1 MSAPSAAAVPLE
13 STATASQVALDD
25 RVSGAVEQAQG
36 QGNEH
41 AGAAPAVR
49 LHLGGAL
56 DDATPASVSAAVE
69 KPAHANGHSNGASVT
84 PIPSDPSSAP
94 AEPALKAKG
103 LVRQA
108 SSGAS
113 SAAYTSGTA
122 AHPPPAESP
131 EVRAGFL
138 SRLFFVWLNP
148 IIEKG
153 AKTAL
158 MEEDMYAVTPTVD
171 AAGLSALFEKEWAVE
186 LARAKDPP
194 HPKHGVYKPNVK
206 SVLYRIFKTP
216 FWIGGICKAF
226 IDGLQ
231 FLQPILLEWIL
242 AFIFESQ
249 TQSGEERPPAWHGYV
264 LAVAI
269 GLNPFVTTVLSN
281 LYFRLMMTIGLRAR
295 TILVTQLY
303 KKSLRLSP
311 AAKQTMSVGQ
321 VCAHVQR
328 CEQALVTGRYLFFL
342 LLAHRARHSHS
353 ALCASFAVL
362 SLFVLSL
369 DREYDVHGL
378 LQSGSVR
385 RLHSF
390 PMECDRPS
398 DHCDRTA
405 DPRDWTASTRGA
417 RSDSDHVPGAR
428 TGHGSFAGAQKS
440 DGQVHRSQSQTDER
454 NLARSIGSATRGLSE
469 RPVPLLKMTKPSAM
483 SD

>member
-1 MSAPSAAAVPLE
+1 MSDPAPAAAAAAVAVPLVGGE
-13 STATASQVALDD
+13 STATSAQAALDD
-25 RVSGAVEQAQG
+25 RVSGGVERAQEQT
-36 QGNEH
+36 QGSEH

-49 LHLGGAL
+49 LHIAE
-56 DDATPASVSAAVE
+56 AAAAASDE
-69 KPAHANGHSNGASVT
+69 KPAHARAHSNGAVT
-84 PIPSDPSSAP
+84 PVPSEPATATGTGAADAP
-94 AEPALKAKG
+94 APKAKG

-113 SAAYTSGTA
+113 SSAAYTSGTA
-122 AHPPPAESP
+122 LPHVPQESP

-158 MEEDMYAVTPTVD
+158 MEEDMYAVTPSVD
-171 AAGLSALFEKEWAVE
+171 AAELSARFEAEWAIE
-186 LARAKDPP
+186 LKRAKEQPA
-194 HPKHGVYKPNVK
+194 YKPNVRT
-206 SVLYRIFKTP
+206 VLYQIFKTH

-249 TQSGEERPPAWHGYV
+249 FRSGDARPPAWHGYV

-269 GLNPFVTTVLSN
+269 GLNPFITTVLSN

-321 VCAHVQR
+321 VSAR
-328 CEQALVTGRYLFFL
+328 AL
-342 LLAHRARHSHS
+342 
-353 ALCASFAVL
+353 
-362 SLFVLSL
+362 
-369 DREYDVHGL
+369 
-378 LQSGSVR
+378 Q
-385 RLHSF
+385 
-390 PMECDRPS
+390 
-398 DHCDRTA
+398 
-405 DPRDWTASTRGA
+405 GA
-417 RSDSDHVPGAR
+417 A
-428 TGHGSFAGAQKS
+428 
-440 DGQVHRSQSQTDER
+440 
-454 NLARSIGSATRGLSE
+454 
-469 RPVPLLKMTKPSAM
+469 
-483 SD
+483 